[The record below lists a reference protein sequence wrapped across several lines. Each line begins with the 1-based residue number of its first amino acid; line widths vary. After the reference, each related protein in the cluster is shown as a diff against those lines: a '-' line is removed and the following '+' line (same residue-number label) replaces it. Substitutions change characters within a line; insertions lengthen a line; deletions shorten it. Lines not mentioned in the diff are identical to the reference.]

1 MEEIEKDKIIKNKKI
16 SETTVVQ
23 KIMTVFVATTIREIV
38 KSVNEEG
45 IKKEDIVSL
54 FKDNGQFIL
63 IYYK

>member
-1 MEEIEKDKIIKNKKI
+1 MEEIEKNKTIKNKKI
-16 SETTVVQ
+16 SETNVVQ
-23 KIMTVFVATTIREIV
+23 KIMTVFVTTTIREIV

>member
-1 MEEIEKDKIIKNKKI
+1 MEEIEKNKIVKTK
-16 SETTVVQ
+16 TVQ
-23 KIMTVFVATTIREIV
+23 KTMTVFVATTIREIV

>member
-1 MEEIEKDKIIKNKKI
+1 MEEIEKNKIIKNKKI
-16 SETTVVQ
+16 SETNVVQ

-38 KSVNEEG
+38 KNVNEEG

>member
-16 SETTVVQ
+16 SETNVVQ

-45 IKKEDIVSL
+45 RKKEDIVSL

>member
-16 SETTVVQ
+16 SKTDVVQ

-45 IKKEDIVSL
+45 IKKEDIIYR

-63 IYYK
+63 IY

>member
-1 MEEIEKDKIIKNKKI
+1 MEEIEKNKMIKNKKI
-16 SETTVVQ
+16 SETNVVQ
-23 KIMTVFVATTIREIV
+23 KIMTVFVTTTIREIV

>member
-1 MEEIEKDKIIKNKKI
+1 MEEIEKNKIIKNKKT

>member
-1 MEEIEKDKIIKNKKI
+1 MEEIEKNKIIKNKKI
-16 SETTVVQ
+16 SETSIVQ

>member
-1 MEEIEKDKIIKNKKI
+1 MEEIEKNKIIKNKKI
-16 SETTVVQ
+16 SETSIVQ

-54 FKDNGQFIL
+54 FKDKGQFIL

>member
-16 SETTVVQ
+16 SETNVVQ

-38 KSVNEEG
+38 KIVNEEG

>member
-1 MEEIEKDKIIKNKKI
+1 MEEIEKNRMIKNKKI
-16 SETTVVQ
+16 SETNVVQ

>member
-16 SETTVVQ
+16 YKTDVVQ

>member
-1 MEEIEKDKIIKNKKI
+1 MEEIEKNKIVKTK
-16 SETTVVQ
+16 TVQ

-38 KSVNEEG
+38 KSVNEEE

>member
-1 MEEIEKDKIIKNKKI
+1 MEEIEKNKIVKTK
-16 SETTVVQ
+16 TVQ

>member
-1 MEEIEKDKIIKNKKI
+1 MEEIEKNKIIKNKKI
-16 SETTVVQ
+16 SETNVVQ
-23 KIMTVFVATTIREIV
+23 KIMTVFVTTTIREIV